1 MTRSAAR
8 TIAAFALATS
18 AACGY
23 RLSGTGAGVLPS
35 HVQAIAVE
43 SFANRTD
50 RPEIEQRITEALTRE
65 LSRRGRYRVVT
76 DPNAADAV
84 LEGAITAY
92 RTPPVEFTSA
102 GRQSRVE
109 ATVTL
114 EATLRER
121 ARDAVLWSQNGL
133 VFKQPF
139 DVPDSGVYVDQESAA
154 LDLLARQAAETLV
167 TSMLEG
173 F

>member
-1 MTRSAAR
+1 MTRRAAALYLALGC
-8 TIAAFALATS
+8 AA
-18 AACGY
+18 AAGCGY
-23 RLSGTGAGVLPS
+23 RLAGTGAGVLPPNIQS
-35 HVQAIAVE
+35 LAVE
-43 SFANRTD
+43 AFANRTE

-65 LSRRGRYRVVT
+65 LSRRGKYRVVS
-76 DPNAADAV
+76 DPGAADAV
-84 LEGAITAY
+84 LVGAITAY

-121 ARDAVLWSQNGL
+121 VRDEVLWSQSGL

-154 LDLLARQAAETLV
+154 LDLLARQVAETLV

>member
-1 MTRSAAR
+1 VTRAAAC
-8 TIAAFALATS
+8 AALGAVLVLG
-18 AACGY
+18 CGY
-23 RLSGTGAGVLPS
+23 RLAGTGAGTLPPHIRS
-35 HVQAIAVE
+35 VAIE
-43 SFANRTD
+43 PFANRTE

-65 LSRRGRYRVVT
+65 LSRRGRYRLVT
-76 DPNAADAV
+76 DASAADAV
-84 LEGAITAY
+84 LDGAVTAY

-114 EATLRER
+114 EATLRDR
-121 ARDAVLWSQNGL
+121 AADAVLWSQAGL
-133 VFKQPF
+133 VYKQPF

-154 LDLLARQAAETLV
+154 LDLLARQAAESLI

>member
-1 MTRSAAR
+1 VTLRTVGAALV
-8 TIAAFALATS
+8 FAS
-18 AACGY
+18 CVGCGY

-35 HVQAIAVE
+35 HVRAIAVQP
-43 SFANRTD
+43 FANKTE

-65 LSRRGRYRVVT
+65 LSRRGRYQVVADAT
-76 DPNAADAV
+76 TADAV
-84 LEGAITAY
+84 LEGAITSY

-114 EATLRER
+114 QATLRER
-121 ARDAVLWSQNGL
+121 AGDVVLWSQSGL
-133 VFKQPF
+133 IFKQPF
-139 DVPDSGVYVDQESAA
+139 DVPDSGVFVDQESAA
-154 LDLLARQAAETLV
+154 LDVLARQAAETLV

>member
-1 MTRSAAR
+1 VTVGRTRLA
-8 TIAAFALATS
+8 TALALVAT
-18 AACGY
+18 AGCGY
-23 RLSGTGAGVLPS
+23 HLSGTGVGVLPS
-35 HVQAIAVE
+35 SIRTIAVE
-43 SFANRTD
+43 PFANRTE
-50 RPEIEQRITEALTRE
+50 RPEIEQRLTEALTRE
-65 LSRRGRYRVVT
+65 MARRARYKVVA
-76 DPNAADAV
+76 DASAADAV
-84 LEGAITAY
+84 LEGAVTSY

-121 ARDAVLWSQNGL
+121 AGDAVLWSQRGL

-139 DVPDSGVYVDQESAA
+139 DVPDSGIYVDQESLA

>member
-1 MTRSAAR
+1 MTVGAPRWVAALCLMAS
-8 TIAAFALATS
+8 TG
-18 AACGY
+18 CGY
-23 RLSGTGAGVLPS
+23 HLSGTGVGVLPS
-35 HVQAIAVE
+35 HVRTIAVE
-43 SFANRTD
+43 PFTNRTE

-65 LSRRGRYRVVT
+65 LSRRARYKVVSDT
-76 DPNAADAV
+76 ASADAV
-84 LEGAITAY
+84 LEGAVTSY

-109 ATVTL
+109 ATVTI

-121 ARDAVLWSQNGL
+121 VADAVLWSQRGL

-139 DVPDSGVYVDQESAA
+139 DVPDSGIYVDQESAA
-154 LDLLARQAAETLV
+154 LDLLSRQAAETLV

>member
-1 MTRSAAR
+1 MSRAVALTAVAC
-8 TIAAFALATS
+8 ALAAS

-23 RLSGTGAGVLPS
+23 RFAGTGAGVLPS
-35 HVQAIAVE
+35 YVQAIAVE
-43 SFANRTD
+43 SFANRTE

-65 LSRRGRYRVVT
+65 LSRRGRYRVVS
-76 DPNAADAV
+76 DPSTADAV
-84 LEGAITAY
+84 LVGAITSY

-121 ARDAVLWSQNGL
+121 ARDAVLWSQSGL

-139 DVPDSGVYVDQESAA
+139 DVPDSGVYVDQESVA
-154 LDLLARQAAETLV
+154 LDLLARQVADTLV

>member
-1 MTRSAAR
+1 MTRLAAR
-8 TIAAFALATS
+8 TIVAITLVTTT
-18 AACGY
+18 ACGY
-23 RLSGTGAGVLPS
+23 RLAGTGAGVLPS
-35 HVQAIAVE
+35 HVRAIAVA
-43 SFANRTD
+43 SFSNRTD

-65 LSRRGRYRVVT
+65 LARRGRYRVVT
-76 DPNAADAV
+76 DPGAADAV
-84 LEGAITAY
+84 LEGAITDY
-92 RTPPVEFTSA
+92 RTPPVEFTSS

-121 ARDAVLWSQNGL
+121 TRDDVLWSQTGL

-139 DVPDSGVYVDQESAA
+139 DVPDSGVYVDLESAA
-154 LDLLARQAAETLV
+154 LDLLSRQAAESLV
-167 TSMLEG
+167 SSMLEG

>member
-1 MTRSAAR
+1 VSAAVR
-8 TIAAFALATS
+8 QTLLALAVACS
-18 AACGY
+18 GCGY
-23 RLSGTGAGVLPS
+23 RLAGTGAGVLPPN
-35 HVQAIAVE
+35 VRAIAVQP
-43 SFANRTD
+43 FANKTE
-50 RPEIEQRITEALTRE
+50 RPEIEQRITEAVTRE
-65 LSRRGRYRVVT
+65 LSRRGRYQVVA
-76 DPNAADAV
+76 DPTTADAV

-121 ARDAVLWSQNGL
+121 AGDVILWSQSGL
-133 VFKQPF
+133 IFKQPF
-139 DVPDSGVYVDQESAA
+139 DVPDSGVFVDQESAA